1 MSEEGNIYGE
11 KCPTPVGL
19 HTTTSAVDGVTDF
32 VHVVRCPRPTVRIAT
47 ESLQMDQ
54 AMVTMSIVQLAHR
67 DPLRGL
73 YVRAS
78 LRCPITKHV

>member
-1 MSEEGNIYGE
+1 MSEESNIHGGMSYV
-11 KCPTPVGL
+11 CWTAHDNWCCGL
-19 HTTTSAVDGVTDF
+19 SNGF
-32 VHVVRCPRPTVRIAT
+32 RHVVGRPRPSTPIAT

-54 AMVTMSIVQLAHR
+54 AMVATSIVQLARR

-73 YVRAS
+73 YVRPS